1 MGRQAPPGL
10 IFDSGAL
17 IAFES
22 HDRRISTLLQRAS
35 DLGRKVVI
43 PSGVLAQVWRARGP
57 RQARLSILLGA
68 SIVTI
73 EDLTP
78 NRAKAVGELC
88 GRSGTSDIVDAS
100 VVIAAWSNGRVVVTS
115 DPDDIRRLDPSL
127 TIVSV

>member
-17 IAFES
+17 IAFEA
-22 HDRRISTLLQRAS
+22 HDRRVNALVQRAH
-35 DLGRKVVI
+35 DLARPVII

-57 RQARLSILLGA
+57 RQARLAILLGA
-68 SIVTI
+68 SIVSI
-73 EDLTP
+73 EDLTR
-78 NRAKAVGELC
+78 NRAQASGELC

-100 VVIAAWSNGRVVVTS
+100 VVVAAWSHGRIVVTS

-127 TIVSV
+127 TIISV